1 MSFAGA
7 VAQVTPFLLRQPPVG
22 ICRPGASFIR
32 LTMGS
37 TRTTYWTVCAGT
49 LPCDRPVAFNSADDL
64 PNHVNALALF
74 ARRILL
80 LGRQPLPVRRRYHS
94 FLFVSHVHWRTL
106 MPQEPNSEST
116 AKPLHPATTQRVR
129 AVRLGLSL
137 DGWAVVVAL
146 VLAIIVRLGVK
157 IPW

>member
-1 MSFAGA
+1 
-7 VAQVTPFLLRQPPVG
+7 
-22 ICRPGASFIR
+22 
-32 LTMGS
+32 
-37 TRTTYWTVCAGT
+37 
-49 LPCDRPVAFNSADDL
+49 
-64 PNHVNALALF
+64 
-74 ARRILL
+74 
-80 LGRQPLPVRRRYHS
+80 
-94 FLFVSHVHWRTL
+94 